1 MAYGSIKQSENYCH
15 WEDKGFTI
23 NDRKIR
29 EVQLSIITDVSC
41 GFCSVGTRWKMGN
54 SISDV
59 LYLLSHLLAL
69 SWYILLNVGR
79 SWKLLYTDATLLQN
93 EVDLIRVTLY
103 KKSDQHIPMR
113 WHTANVLDIN
123 GEDLTLPLTF
133 LIFQHYRES
142 HGDSYIWQCYT
153 YI

>member
-1 MAYGSIKQSENYCH
+1 M
-15 WEDKGFTI
+15 
-23 NDRKIR
+23 KII
-29 EVQLSIITDVSC
+29 VIGKVKDQKTYVTWISVITDVFY
-41 GFCSVGTRWKMGN
+41 GFCSVGTGWRMGN

-59 LYLLSHLLAL
+59 LYLLSRLLAL
-69 SWYILLNVGR
+69 SWYILLNVHC
-79 SWKLLYTDATLLQN
+79 SWKLLYTDVILVQN

-103 KKSDQHIPMR
+103 KKSDQHIPIR